1 MILGSQIK
9 AGRILLKMTQGQL
22 VKLTKTSVD
31 TLKRIEKSS
40 GDYKGSAE
48 LFLKIQSTLESKGIR
63 FENDD
68 EGQGVKLLD
77 GKKSK

>member
-9 AGRILLKMTQGQL
+9 AGRILLKMTQA
-22 VKLTKTSVD
+22 KLAEMTNTSVD

-48 LFLKIQSTLESKGIR
+48 LFFKIQNTLEGKGIR

-68 EGQGVKLLD
+68 DGQAVRILSEPEGK
-77 GKKSK
+77 